1 MKDSAL
7 QILGSLYEWKY
18 NTEEYDYDTVDDFY
32 AFLGY
37 ELELE
42 IDLQNLGIT
51 STSELQ
57 EQMLNRKHR

>member
-18 NTEEYDYDTVDDFY
+18 STEEYDYNTVDDFY

-57 EQMLNRKHR
+57 EQMLNRKRR